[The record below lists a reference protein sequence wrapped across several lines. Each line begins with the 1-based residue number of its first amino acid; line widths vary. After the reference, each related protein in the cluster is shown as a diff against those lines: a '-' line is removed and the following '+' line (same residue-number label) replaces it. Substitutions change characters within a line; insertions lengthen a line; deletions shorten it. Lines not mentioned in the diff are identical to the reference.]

1 MQQRP
6 CRDLFCLV
14 LFVLIMASFIWF
26 GIHFIKTDRPAFSLA
41 GLDTKLS
48 VRSTNAPL
56 SHPTSI
62 EWKPLLTII
71 TLMALLT
78 IALSAVY
85 LFLIK
90 KFPRCMIYTTMGVAV
105 LIFVVMAILAF
116 LAGQWIIGILM
127 IIFLALISCCIWC
140 CIRNSL

>member
-26 GIHFIKTDRPAFSLA
+26 GIHFIKTDRPAVSLA
-41 GLDTKLS
+41 GLFRKLS
-48 VRSTNAPL
+48 SKSAPRKY
-56 SHPTSI
+56 PPSI
-62 EWKPLLTII
+62 EWKTLVTII
-71 TLMALLT
+71 SLIVLLT

-90 KFPRCMIYTTMGVAV
+90 KFPRCMIYTTIGVAV